1 MHFQLNSEPRRH
13 KRAARKSVSI
23 STLPELKNII
33 INETLDKE
41 LEAIDI
47 DPIPVD
53 ALMDLGLSFYGV
65 PPLEL
70 SLATIQPEEND
81 Q

>member
-47 DPIPVD
+47 DPIPAD
-53 ALMDLGLSFYGV
+53 ALMDLGLSFCGV